1 MIEITGHQVMLRLS
15 FLSAFLRSK
24 NIVGVRTPTI
34 QDRLQYKAS
43 TKAFFLLMSKLIISL
58 KLVSYN
64 FGF

>member
-1 MIEITGHQVMLRLS
+1 MKEIIGHQAMLRLS

-43 TKAFFLLMSKLIISL
+43 TKAFFLLMSKLINFVKIS
-58 KLVSYN
+58 VV
-64 FGF
+64 